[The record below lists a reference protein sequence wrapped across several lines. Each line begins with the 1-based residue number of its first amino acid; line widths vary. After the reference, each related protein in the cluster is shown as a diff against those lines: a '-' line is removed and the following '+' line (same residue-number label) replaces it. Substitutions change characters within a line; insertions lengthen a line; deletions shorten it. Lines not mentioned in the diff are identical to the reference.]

1 LRRTPRLPLEALAP
15 YLLDAPSPPA
25 SKKVSGTFSGNPEKV
40 PDTFFDADTVFD
52 PLDWSAVFGNDRP
65 VELEV
70 GFGKGLFLIT
80 SATARP
86 DVNFA
91 GIEIVRKYQ
100 LFTATRLAKREL
112 KNVRVACAD
121 ARLFLR
127 DGVPSASLQT
137 VHVYF
142 PDPWWKKRHH
152 KRRVFTEEFAHQ
164 GLRILRPGGELSAAT
179 DVQEYSVVM
188 AQTMA
193 SLPEFQPVPPPEP
206 GSPVHDLDYLTN
218 FERKFRKQGKPIYRL
233 RYVKSVVSPSR
244 AQRPGVS
251 GSDKSSLAPALE
263 GWQ

>member
-15 YLLDAPSPPA
+15 YLLAMPDPPA
-25 SKKVSGTFSGNPEKV
+25 
-40 PDTFFDADTVFD
+40 

-70 GFGKGLFLIT
+70 GCGKGLFLLT
-80 SATARP
+80 SAAARP
-86 DVNFA
+86 ETNFA

-100 LFTATRLAKREL
+100 LFTATRLAKREV

-127 DGVPSASLQT
+127 DCVPAASLQT

-152 KRRVFTEEFAHQ
+152 KRRVFTEEFAGQ
-164 GLRILRPGGELSAAT
+164 CSRVLRPGGELSAAT
-179 DVQEYSVVM
+179 DVPEYAVVM

-193 SLPEFQPVPPPEP
+193 ALAEFRALPPPEP
-206 GSPVHDLDYLTN
+206 GTPTHDLDYLTN
-218 FERKFRKQGKPIYRL
+218 FERKFRKQGKPIFRL
-233 RYVKSVVSPSR
+233 RYERVEVSSP
-244 AQRPGVS
+244 
-251 GSDKSSLAPALE
+251 
-263 GWQ
+263 